1 MTKCSCYE
9 ERKRCV
15 YDYPSYPPTF
25 KTYGICLG
33 TRECE
38 ECLCGGDESKCDF
51 YPEKR
56 KEAKKSMN
64 TAQMWLAAQ
73 EDGKTYECTNGDIAY
88 SKRTGL
94 VDKNNFNHT
103 WALSNWDYDGAAAL
117 DKLLGECEWVEMKIM
132 TKAEAEEKLGVHIV
146 D

>member
-1 MTKCSCYE
+1 MTKCKCYE
-9 ERKRCV
+9 ERER
-15 YDYPSYPPTF
+15 YIYNYPPTF

-56 KEAKKSMN
+56 KEVKKSMN

-88 SKRTGL
+88 SKKVGL
-94 VDKNNFNHT
+94 VHKDDLQKT
-103 WALSNWDYDGAAAL
+103 WNLGRWDMMGAGAL
-117 DKLLGECEWVEMKIM
+117 DGLLGDCEWAEMKTM
-132 TKAEAEEKLGVHIV
+132 TKAEAEKKLGVHII